1 MNYTDADFIIL
12 MQSTKSNVTK
22 HQWVLD
28 MFLIRFVLK
37 IVKVIEVLHNLMIY
51 KTFSILK
58 TAIKQFCET
67 NDFSM
72 SLRCKLFK
80 VKASISY
87 YQFFHALLPVH
98 SKASRVMV

>member
-67 NDFSM
+67 NDF
-72 SLRCKLFK
+72 LC
-80 VKASISY
+80 
-87 YQFFHALLPVH
+87 P
-98 SKASRVMV
+98 

>member
-28 MFLIRFVLK
+28 IVLIRFVLK
-37 IVKVIEVLHNLMIY
+37 IVKVIEVLHDLMIY
-51 KTFSILK
+51 KTFGILK

-67 NDFSM
+67 NDF
-72 SLRCKLFK
+72 LC
-80 VKASISY
+80 
-87 YQFFHALLPVH
+87 P
-98 SKASRVMV
+98 